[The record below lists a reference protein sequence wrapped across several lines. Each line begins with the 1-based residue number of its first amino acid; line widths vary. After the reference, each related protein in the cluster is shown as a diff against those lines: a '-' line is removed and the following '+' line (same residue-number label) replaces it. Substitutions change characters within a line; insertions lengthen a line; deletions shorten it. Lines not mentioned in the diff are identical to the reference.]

1 MEEPGPH
8 RRQRE
13 PVQQEGSECSQ
24 LPPTGYLIDSSN
36 HPRWVDTLKS
46 NQSLREPA
54 ARDCCYSNSNLAR
67 PEVHLGP
74 QSCTVGLGTPGARC
88 RGCQLPHPQLE
99 GSYWSGGDG
108 EVRVQ
113 PGLGFMTPHTGCGT
127 SWEGGR
133 VEEKWRRVEDYMH

>member
-8 RRQRE
+8 TQQRQE
-13 PVQQEGSECSQ
+13 PVHQEGSEYSQ

-54 ARDCCYSNSNLAR
+54 ARDCHCCYGNGNLAR

-74 QSCTVGLGTPGARC
+74 SPVLWSWGHLEPDVGDICSPTPNLR
-88 RGCQLPHPQLE
+88 
-99 GSYWSGGDG
+99 
-108 EVRVQ
+108 
-113 PGLGFMTPHTGCGT
+113 
-127 SWEGGR
+127 
-133 VEEKWRRVEDYMH
+133 EEAGQERMRR